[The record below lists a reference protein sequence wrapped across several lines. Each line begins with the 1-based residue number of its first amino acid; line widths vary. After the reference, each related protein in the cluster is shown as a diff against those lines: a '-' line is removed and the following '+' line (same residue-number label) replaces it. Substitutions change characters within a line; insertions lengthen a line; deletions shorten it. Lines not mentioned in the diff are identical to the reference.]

1 MSSAAARTVT
11 EGATVKS
18 MIEWPLRLTFGVA
31 RPGRWRDAFTLWVL
45 AALLLLAAAPVMA
58 QTPDAYAL
66 LRQPGHAAFLRHAAT
81 SGAYGDPPGY
91 RLDDCA
97 TQRLLV
103 DAGRAQARRTRAAL
117 TANGVAF
124 DRVMTSPWCRCK
136 ETAALVTGRE
146 AEVMEALANLVGRA
160 EHRDAQVTALKA
172 YLAGVKDTRALLVT
186 HGIVISALV
195 GINPA
200 EGEMVIVKIG
210 AGGVPTVVGRLKV
223 E

>member
-1 MSSAAARTVT
+1 VT
-11 EGATVKS
+11 S
-18 MIEWPLRLTFGVA
+18 MLEWPLRLIFGVA
-31 RPGRWRDAFTLWVL
+31 RPDRWRDAFRLAVF
-45 AALLLLAAAPVMA
+45 AALLLLAAAPAMA
-58 QTPDAYAL
+58 QTPDVYAL
-66 LRQPGHAAFLRHAAT
+66 LRQLGHAAFLRHAAT

-91 RLDDCA
+91 RLDDCG

-103 DAGRAQARRTRAAL
+103 DAGRAQASRTRAAL
-117 TANGVAF
+117 AAKGVAF
-124 DRVMTSPWCRCK
+124 DRVLTSPWCRCK
-136 ETAALVTGRE
+136 ETAVLVTGRE
-146 AEVMEALANLVGRA
+146 AEVMEALANLVGRT

>member
-1 MSSAAARTVT
+1 MT
-11 EGATVKS
+11 S
-18 MIEWPLRLTFGVA
+18 MLEWPLRLIFGVA
-31 RPGRWRDAFTLWVL
+31 RPDRWRDAFRLAVF
-45 AALLLLAAAPVMA
+45 AALLLLAAAPAMA
-58 QTPDAYAL
+58 QTPDVYAL

-91 RLDDCA
+91 RLDDCG

-103 DAGRAQARRTRAAL
+103 DAGRAQASRTREALAAK
-117 TANGVAF
+117 GVAF
-124 DRVMTSPWCRCK
+124 DRVLTSPWCRCK

-146 AEVMEALANLVGRA
+146 AEVMGPLANLVGRT

-172 YLAGVKDTRALLVT
+172 YLAGIKDARALFVT

-200 EGEMVIVKIG
+200 EGEMVIVRIG
-210 AGGVPTVVGRLKV
+210 TGGVPTVVGRLKV

>member
-1 MSSAAARTVT
+1 VT
-11 EGATVKS
+11 S
-18 MIEWPLRLTFGVA
+18 MLEWPLRLIFGVA
-31 RPGRWRDAFTLWVL
+31 RPDRWRDAFRLAVF
-45 AALLLLAAAPVMA
+45 AALLLLAAAPAMA
-58 QTPDAYAL
+58 QTPDVYAL
-66 LRQPGHAAFLRHAAT
+66 LRQLGHAAFLRHAAT

-103 DAGRAQARRTRAAL
+103 DAGRAQASRTREALAAK
-117 TANGVAF
+117 GVAF
-124 DRVMTSPWCRCK
+124 DRVLTSPWCRCK
-136 ETAALVTGRE
+136 ETAVLVTGRE
-146 AEVMEALANLVGRA
+146 AEVMEALANLVGRT

-172 YLAGVKDTRALLVT
+172 YLAGIKDARALFVT

-200 EGEMVIVKIG
+200 EGEMVIVRIG
-210 AGGVPTVVGRLKV
+210 TGGVPTVVGRLKV

>member
-1 MSSAAARTVT
+1 MTSMLEMPLGPTV
-11 EGATVKS
+11 GAIRS
-18 MIEWPLRLTFGVA
+18 
-31 RPGRWRDAFTLWVL
+31 GRWRDAFTLAAL
-45 AALLLLAAAPVMA
+45 AVLLLLAAVPAMA

-103 DAGRAQARRTRAAL
+103 EAGRAQARRTRAAL
-117 TANGVAF
+117 AANGVAF
-124 DRVMTSPWCRCK
+124 DRVLTSPWCRCK

-146 AEVMEALANLVGRA
+146 AEMMEALANLVGRT

-172 YLAGVKDTRALLVT
+172 YLAGIEDARALFVT

-200 EGEMVIVKIG
+200 EGEMVIVRVG
-210 AGGVPTVVGRLKV
+210 TGGTPTVVGRLKV